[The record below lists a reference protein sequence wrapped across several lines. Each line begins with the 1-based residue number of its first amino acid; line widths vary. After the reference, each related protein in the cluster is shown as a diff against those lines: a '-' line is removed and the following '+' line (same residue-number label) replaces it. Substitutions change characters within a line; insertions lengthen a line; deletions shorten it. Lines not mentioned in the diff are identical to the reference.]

1 MQDTRKFSVPFYQKN
16 DACLLSSFSNIH
28 VQTDFP
34 FAGIHPTGENYVFC
48 PPLMVKNVDL

>member
-1 MQDTRKFSVPFYQKN
+1 MQDTRKFPVPFYQKN